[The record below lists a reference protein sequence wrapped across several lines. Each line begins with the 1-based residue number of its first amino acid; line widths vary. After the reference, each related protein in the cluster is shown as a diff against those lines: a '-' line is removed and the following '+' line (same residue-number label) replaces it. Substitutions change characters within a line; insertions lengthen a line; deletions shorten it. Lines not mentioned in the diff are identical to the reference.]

1 MSIFVGGLDLGQM
14 QDHSALAVIE
24 ARGTP
29 YGRGL
34 EGPPM
39 TQLDVRYLHRY
50 ELNTKYEDVAAD
62 VGRRLGKVPAP
73 SYLAVDE
80 TGVGRPVMELL
91 AHLKPHG
98 ITITAGQ
105 AAALVAPMR
114 AHVPKRDLVGAAQ
127 VALQNKILRIAKELP
142 HAELLTRELL
152 NFRAKISAE
161 GHDTYSA
168 WRERDHDDLVL
179 AVSIG
184 VWFAREVIAV
194 AYQQEIERRQFILTP
209 RYQIG
214 TWPD

>member
-1 MSIFVGGLDLGQM
+1 MSIFVGGLDLGQT

-24 ARGTP
+24 ARGTL

-142 HAELLTRELL
+142 HAELLTR
-152 NFRAKISAE
+152 
-161 GHDTYSA
+161 
-168 WRERDHDDLVL
+168 
-179 AVSIG
+179 
-184 VWFAREVIAV
+184 
-194 AYQQEIERRQFILTP
+194 
-209 RYQIG
+209 
-214 TWPD
+214 